1 MYDDLYLDVT
11 CLFGEINVL
20 DEDELLDEYK
30 NGEFSKT
37 ELDGIYSTKDRLI
50 DDIKN
55 YSNKCMN
62 IDYLKYLEGM

>member
-11 CLFGEINVL
+11 CLFGEINIL
-20 DEDELLDEYK
+20 DERWTIDAYK

-50 DDIKN
+50 EEIKN
-55 YSNKCMN
+55 HSNKCMN
-62 IDYLKYLEGM
+62 VDYLKYLENM